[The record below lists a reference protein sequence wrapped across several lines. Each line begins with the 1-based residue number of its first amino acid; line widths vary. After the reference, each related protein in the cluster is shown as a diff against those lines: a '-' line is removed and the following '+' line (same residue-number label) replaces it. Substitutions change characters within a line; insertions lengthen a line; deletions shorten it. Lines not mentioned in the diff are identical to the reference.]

1 MQIALNNVPTKSF
14 SMLLARYLQGQI
26 DENTWGKIMK
36 TIDQQGISSVERKA
50 YTRFLSELYAPR
62 QAA

>member
-1 MQIALNNVPTKSF
+1 MQFALNNVQTKSF

-26 DENTWGKIMK
+26 DENTWTKIMR
-36 TIDQQGISSVERKA
+36 TIDQKGISEVERKA